1 MTKSTVVTSGG
12 THQNSREP
20 ALMDIEKEG
29 LLEEPSSDSGEGV
42 HYHGAEVP
50 RSSLWG
56 NFVTAVK
63 YVWADTKK
71 NTKSFVIGCIT
82 VAIVVFS
89 LR

>member
-1 MTKSTVVTSGG
+1 MNVEQAS
-12 THQNSREP
+12 
-20 ALMDIEKEG
+20 
-29 LLEEPSSDSGEGV
+29 LLDEASDSASSGSD

-82 VAIVVFS
+82 VSIVVFS